1 LISPEKK
8 QEQGMESIKLP
19 RKQLGLVAWGGARG
33 RIGGSVWG
41 SIRSRGVGLCCASV
55 VMLGLLAG
63 TKTAAAQN
71 TGSILGSVQDKSG
84 AVVPNATVTVA
95 DPSTGVNR
103 AVKSNGSGEYL
114 VPSLP
119 VGTYILT
126 VAAPTFET
134 SVITDIKV
142 DANSNVK
149 ELVKLESGSA
159 SESVTV
165 QDTEGSVI
173 DPNSA
178 TLATLLDPKLIE
190 DLPIDGHNIVALTAL
205 LPGVVDVNAPATFT
219 GDTKG
224 PTYSASGSRNTQNLM
239 LFDGLMWNNLFY
251 NTGINFPTPNEL
263 QEVSILLNNYK
274 AEFGRNAGSVFSVV
288 AKRGSNTIHG
298 SVWDYFQNQALNAS
312 DYLSHTNPKDD
323 QNQFGFQVGAPILRD
338 KVFLSGA
345 YQQLIGRLQST
356 ASDLIPGYAERGLN
370 PDGVTARPCTST
382 GPFPGMQ
389 CASFLADVTSNGVP
403 GKFTNPITIAG
414 TSGNQATSNNTI
426 NDYTSAGE
434 ASCIPLL
441 NLAQTYASNKNN
453 PYAGTGVVQAT
464 YMPFAELP
472 MQCINPVIL
481 KFSNTPG
488 ILPSTSPVTDYTVTK
503 SPSPT
508 GDRRGTVKLNYILD
522 GQHSFDV
529 LYDIFA
535 SSNTSPLG
543 INSQSQGIASYALVS
558 QGAKSNFANLG
569 YQWIITPALLNNLRF
584 GYKRFESNQFP
595 TDNRTWNNF
604 GGNFVEPGIP
614 TLPAIN
620 VSNTFALG
628 STSQGYQDHINE
640 NVELEESLSWTKG
653 NHNVKGGFSF
663 LRLQYLTRSD
673 YPGSFSFSSTFTGLA
688 LGDYFGGLLNSI
700 TAQNRLIQGGIQH
713 EVFSYLQDDWRLTA
727 KLTLNLGIR
736 YEIPF
741 QWFEPHGESSTFVPG
756 LQSIVFPGAPGGLGF
771 PGDPTVLPSLAATDF
786 NGVVPRV
793 GFAYDVSGAG
803 KFLVRGGFGMF
814 SDAVNANV
822 VGVGEPYH
830 YNFLKQIPPGGATI
844 PLENADSNDNP
855 TGTVL
860 TIPASF
866 NPQNPQ
872 FIAPFSNFFPDRNF
886 RTPYVMAMNFG
897 FQWHVPHG
905 GVLEP
910 NYVGKLARK
919 LTIPVDLNPAIVDC
933 KGGYYAA
940 NPSLYCT
947 SASSVV
953 TSEQARLRYQDFNY
967 GGQGLVDIKSA
978 ATSSYHALQVQYT
991 QRSGRYISLVSSYTY
1006 SRSIDLQTNGQTT
1019 SNAVPDVFNIKS
1031 DRGPSDNNATHVF
1044 NLGWVTRYPKITG
1057 GNFVERA
1064 ILNDWVFSG
1073 IYNAHTGR
1081 PYDVT
1086 INNDSAL
1093 VDEPNQRAQILPGV
1107 AVNLPSNRHRT
1118 AKVQEYFNTS
1128 AFTYPVVGTFANQG
1142 RNAFVGPG
1150 YILTNMTVGRDFPL
1164 ARIREG
1170 MRANF
1175 RIEGFNVFNT
1185 PNLGNPNAQFS
1196 CSTTTTYTGSPG
1208 LPGIQG
1214 ANQVLESCPAAG
1226 GTFPANAVT
1235 GLPNFGRVLNTYGNN
1250 SNTSTNGRK
1259 IQLALSVFF

>member
-1 LISPEKK
+1 
-8 QEQGMESIKLP
+8 MESITLL
-19 RKQLGLVAWGGARG
+19 RKHTGLKAWGSAWMCERNRVTGADRQSSLKRSG
-33 RIGGSVWG
+33 
-41 SIRSRGVGLCCASV
+41 IRYGLALLLTVGLFAWASV
-55 VMLGLLAG
+55 A
-63 TKTAAAQN
+63 KAQN
-71 TGSILGSVQDKSG
+71 TGTILGSVQDKTG
-84 AVVPNATVTVA
+84 AVVPGANVTVA

-103 AVKSNGSGEYL
+103 SVKSNGSGEYL
-114 VPSLP
+114 IPSLP

-126 VAAPTFET
+126 VGAPNFET
-134 SVITDIKV
+134 SVVTDIKV
-142 DANSNVK
+142 DANANIK
-149 ELVKLESGSA
+149 EQIALQPGSTT
-159 SESVTV
+159 EQVTV

-178 TLATLLDPKLIE
+178 TIATMLDPKMIE
-190 DLPIDGHNIVALTAL
+190 DLPIDGHNIVALSAL

-274 AEFGRNAGSVFSVV
+274 AEFGRNAGSVFSVI
-288 AKRGSNTIHG
+288 AKRGTNVIHG
-298 SVWDYFQNQALNAS
+298 SAWDYVQNQAFNAA
-312 DYLSHTNPKDD
+312 DYLSGANPKDN
-323 QNQFGFQVGAPILRD
+323 QNQFGFQIGAPILRD
-338 KVFLSGA
+338 RLFISGA

-356 ASDLIPGYAERGLN
+356 ASDLLPGYLERGLEA
-370 PDGVTARPCTST
+370 DGKTPFPCNSA
-382 GPFPGMQ
+382 GPFAGMQ
-389 CASFLADVTSNGVP
+389 CASFLADVTSSGVA

-414 TSGNQATSNNTI
+414 TSGNQATTQSTI
-426 NDYTSAGE
+426 NDYTSAGQ
-434 ASCIPLL
+434 AGCITLL
-441 NLAQTYASNKNN
+441 NQAATFANVN
-453 PYAGTGVVQAT
+453 PYAGTGKIQPT
-464 YMPFAELP
+464 YMPYAEMP

-481 KFSNTPG
+481 NFSNTPG
-488 ILPSTSPVTDYTVTK
+488 ILPTNSPVTDYTVTA

-508 GDRRGTVKLNYILD
+508 GDRRGTAKLNYILN
-522 GQHSFDV
+522 GQNSFDV
-529 LYDIFA
+529 MYDLFKSTDTA
-535 SSNTSPLG
+535 PLG
-543 INSQSQGIASYALVS
+543 INSQSQGVATYDLANQWAV
-558 QGAKSNFANLG
+558 SNFANLG
-569 YQWIITPALLNNLRF
+569 YQWVITPALLNNLRF
-584 GYKRFESNQFP
+584 GYKRFESTQFP
-595 TDNRTWNNF
+595 TDSRTWNNF
-604 GGNFVEPGIP
+604 GGNFVETGIP

-640 NVELEESLSWTKG
+640 NVELDESLSWTKG
-653 NHNVKGGFSF
+653 NHNVKGGFTF

-673 YPGSFSFSSTFTGLA
+673 YPGSFAFSSTFTGVALA
-688 LGDYFGGLLNSI
+688 DYMTGLLNSI

-713 EVFSYLQDDWRLTA
+713 EVFSYLQDDWRITSR
-727 KLTLNLGIR
+727 LTLNLGAR
-736 YEIPF
+736 YELPF
-741 QWFEPHGESSTFVPG
+741 QWFEPHGESATFVPG
-756 LQSIVFPGAPGGLGF
+756 LQSVVYPNAPGGLGF

-786 NGVVPRV
+786 NGIAPRV
-793 GFAYDVSGAG
+793 GFAYDVSGTG
-803 KFLVRGGFGMF
+803 KFLVRGGFGIF
-814 SDAVNANV
+814 FDAVNANV

-844 PLENADSNDNP
+844 PLENSDSNNDP

-860 TIPASF
+860 AIPPSF
-866 NPQNPQ
+866 DPKHPQ

-886 RTPYVMAMNFG
+886 RTPYVMAANFG

-910 NYVGKLARK
+910 NYVGKFARK

-933 KGGYYAA
+933 SGGYFQA
-940 NPSLYCT
+940 NPGLYCT
-947 SASSVV
+947 GASTLV

-978 ATSSYHALQVQYT
+978 ATSSYNALQVQYT
-991 QRSGRYISLVSSYTY
+991 QRGGRYLTVLSSYTY

-1019 SNAVPDVFNIKS
+1019 SNAVPDVFNLKS

-1044 NLGWVTRYPKITG
+1044 NLGWVTRYPKMTR
-1057 GNFVERA
+1057 GNFISRA
-1064 ILNDWVFSG
+1064 IVNDWVFSG
-1073 IYNAHTGR
+1073 QYNWHTGR

-1086 INNDSAL
+1086 INNDSAYD
-1093 VDEPNQRAQILPGV
+1093 DEPNQRAEILPGAKV
-1107 AVNLPSNRHRT
+1107 SLPSNRHRT
-1118 AKVQEYFNTS
+1118 DKVAEYFNTS

-1150 YILTNMTVGRDFPL
+1150 YIMTNMTMGRDVPL
-1164 ARIREG
+1164 ARIRDG

-1196 CSTTTTYTGSPG
+1196 CSTTTTYSGSPG

-1214 ANQVLESCPAAG
+1214 ANQVLESCPGAG

-1235 GLPNFGRVLNTYGNN
+1235 GQPNFGRVLNTFGNN

-1259 IQLALSVFF
+1259 VQLSMTVFY